1 MLSLAHPRIKRIPIL
16 MLLATLLLSL
26 VAHGEAE
33 AAPKAQRV
41 ERRLMNQERRPKA
54 RATFRLDHGLSRI
67 ARRHSRRMARTG
79 TLHHNPNL
87 VDQVQGR
94 RWQRL
99 GENVGVVGPTG
110 DLRETL
116 RLLHGAFMNSDAH
129 RRNILYRPFRRV
141 GVGLVRDDGLVWVTV
156 VFLG

>member
-16 MLLATLLLSL
+16 LLLAALLLSL
-26 VAHGEAE
+26 MAYGEAE
-33 AAPKAQRV
+33 AATKAQRV

-54 RATFRLDHGLSRI
+54 RATFRLDRGLSRI
-67 ARRHSRRMARTG
+67 ARRHSRRMASMG

-87 VDQVQGR
+87 VEQVRGR

-110 DLRETL
+110 NLRETL
-116 RLLHGAFMNSDAH
+116 RMLHGAFMNSDPH

-141 GVGLVRDDGLVWVTV
+141 GVGLVRNDGRVWVTI